1 MLRTVLNRQFF
12 IATFGVAVVYLLLN
26 VYFTNYSLINQ
37 SYFGPHDLRY
47 KFQISLA
54 LLEGLFTAMSGWSL
68 VVLVAMSFL
77 TGANMVLVY
86 RNLRL
91 NLAKQRVHM
100 VFGLSSLLGTA
111 GSGCAS
117 CGLPLLGLLGISG
130 SVGHLPFKGAEVS
143 LIALGLLLFSFVVL
157 LKKQLTPCLVNSTT
171 RR

>member
-1 MLRTVLNRQFF
+1 MLRSVLNRQFF
-12 IATFGVAVVYLLLN
+12 ISAVAIAALYLLLN

-37 SYFGPHDLRY
+37 TYFGSHNLIY
-47 KFQISLA
+47 KMNISLA
-54 LLEGLFTAMSGWSL
+54 LLEGLFTAMSGFNL
-68 VVLVAMSFL
+68 TVLVLMSLL

-100 VFGLSSLLGTA
+100 VFGISSLLGTA

-143 LIALGLLLFSFVVL
+143 LIALGLLSISFIVL
-157 LKKQLTPCLVNSTT
+157 LKQQLTPCLVNSTT